1 MPGDDEQADD
11 FCWDGAAAR
20 VLHPV
25 RVEIVEAMRWIDRP
39 LSAIDL
45 VYVFE
50 GKRLG
55 LWIEHHL
62 RCLVKLRIAAEEN
75 GGQAGDPTTQPLYRL
90 NRSGAGSSSG
100 DA

>member
-1 MPGDDEQADD
+1 MPGDEEQADD
-11 FCWDGAAAR
+11 FYWDGAAAR

-25 RVEIVEAMRWIDRP
+25 RVEIIEAMRWIDRP

-50 GKRLG
+50 GKQLG

-62 RCLVKLRIAAEEN
+62 RCLVKLRIAVEEN
-75 GGQAGDPTTQPLYRL
+75 DGQGTGDPTTQPLYRL
-90 NRSGAGSSSG
+90 NRPGT
-100 DA
+100 